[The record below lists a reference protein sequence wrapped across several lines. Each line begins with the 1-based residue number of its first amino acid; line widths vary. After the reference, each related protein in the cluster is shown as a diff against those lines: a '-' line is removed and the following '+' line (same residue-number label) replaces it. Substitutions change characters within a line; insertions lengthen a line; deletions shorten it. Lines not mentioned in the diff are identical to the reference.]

1 MGRRG
6 LRLGG
11 EGYYIVALTLDRPRY
26 EIRGAVRVCYCGF
39 AVLRV
44 DVRIG
49 LWDTDVVKGVMR
61 SGRREVHSGSREVTS
76 GLASAL
82 FVLVMWRGVDRNVKL
97 WDIEIT
103 KGGLSPGCNVVPF
116 GVARGHL
123 RGAIRS
129 FYV

>member
-1 MGRRG
+1 MCRSVS
-6 LRLGG
+6 
-11 EGYYIVALTLDRPRY
+11 VAYNRKSGTRSASVTADLQC
-26 EIRGAVRVCYCGF
+26 A
-39 AVLRV
+39 RV

-103 KGGLSPGCNVVPF
+103 KGGLSPGCNVVPI